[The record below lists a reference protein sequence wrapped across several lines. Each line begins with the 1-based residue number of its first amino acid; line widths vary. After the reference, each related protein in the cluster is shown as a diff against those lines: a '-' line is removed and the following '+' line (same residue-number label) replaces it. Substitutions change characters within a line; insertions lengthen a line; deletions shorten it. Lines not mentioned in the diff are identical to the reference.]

1 MKKGKKAP
9 RVRGGGPRN
18 KLTLT
23 ASQELTIS
31 QSTFSQVNKRE
42 DPPKEY
48 QTWGSVAQYVIMQLA
63 GATPYAL
70 LVWLAYLRH

>member
-1 MKKGKKAP
+1 MKKKKKAP
-9 RVRGGGPRN
+9 RVRGEGPTN

-23 ASQELTIS
+23 TRQELTMS
-31 QSTFSQVNKRE
+31 QSTFSQVKKCE
-42 DPPKEY
+42 DPPKEH

-63 GATPYAL
+63 GSTPYAL